1 MNEKIQALISNY
13 IRFLQ
18 EKPSNPDEVYKWQA
32 IEHFEQHW
40 DINAPDFYEMFK
52 EAFRKKDNL
61 VDYRPFGI
69 LEALGENYATK
80 LKELLG
86 IVYGTD
92 DVYTKLGKCRTFT
105 ENVIDDL
112 KEKSNTNFST

>member
-52 EAFRKKDNL
+52 ECKFH
-61 VDYRPFGI
+61 
-69 LEALGENYATK
+69 
-80 LKELLG
+80 
-86 IVYGTD
+86 
-92 DVYTKLGKCRTFT
+92 
-105 ENVIDDL
+105 
-112 KEKSNTNFST
+112 

>member
-1 MNEKIQALISNY
+1 MNDKIQALISNY

-52 EAFRKKDNL
+52 EPFRKKDNL

-69 LEALGENYATK
+69 LEALG
-80 LKELLG
+80 
-86 IVYGTD
+86 
-92 DVYTKLGKCRTFT
+92 
-105 ENVIDDL
+105 
-112 KEKSNTNFST
+112 